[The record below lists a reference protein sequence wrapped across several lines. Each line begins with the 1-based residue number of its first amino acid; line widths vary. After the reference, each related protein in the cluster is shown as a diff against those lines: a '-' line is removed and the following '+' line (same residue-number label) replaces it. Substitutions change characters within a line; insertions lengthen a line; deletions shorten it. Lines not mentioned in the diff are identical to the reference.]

1 VAAAPQGIYFLSHFA
16 LICRRPHP
24 VSPQDIGVSRPAS
37 RHLVRLQGTMS
48 EPKFCI
54 LLGEPNN
61 LIVGYDSN
69 AHVAVRTTEVFTLV
83 GRVY

>member
-1 VAAAPQGIYFLSHFA
+1 
-16 LICRRPHP
+16 
-24 VSPQDIGVSRPAS
+24 
-37 RHLVRLQGTMS
+37 MS